1 MNLKKLGVTLL
12 AVGLGSTAWA
22 AAPKSTPALIEKGKT
37 SFARNCLA
45 CHGETGDGNGPTGK
59 FLNPKPRNFKTE
71 PFKQGDK
78 PDQIFNT
85 ITKGVPNS
93 TMVAFTSLPEEE
105 RWALTYYVL
114 ELKGVKGKGKE
125 TPKDPP
131 KKGKK

>member
-12 AVGLGSTAWA
+12 AVSLGSTAWA